1 MKRCIIFSAGTFY
14 GLQRRPSPD
23 DYVIAAD
30 AGYLACLVAGV
41 TPDLL
46 LGDFDSLERPKDFPN
61 DIKTAPAEKD
71 DTDTMLAVRAGL
83 EAGCDTFYFYGAT
96 GGKRLDHTIANFQ
109 TLLWLRKQGARGY
122 IYEEGYIWTVIENE
136 SLAITRAAENA
147 VVSVFCIGED
157 ARGVT
162 LEGLGYKLED
172 AILTADR
179 PIGVSNRME
188 SSKAKITVSDGAL
201 LVGWELPPKN

>member
-14 GLQRRPSPD
+14 GLQRQPSPD

-61 DIKTAPAEKD
+61 AIRTAPREKD
-71 DTDTMLAVRAGL
+71 ETDTMLAVRAGL
-83 EAGCDTFYFYGAT
+83 EQGCDTFYFYGAT
-96 GGKRLDHTIANFQ
+96 GGNRLDHTIANFQ
-109 TLLWLRKQGARGY
+109 TLLWLRQQGARGF
-122 IYEEGYIWTVIENE
+122 IYEEGFIWTVIENE
-136 SLAITRAAENA
+136 SMEITRAAENGR
-147 VVSVFCIGED
+147 VSVFCMGRD

-162 LEGLGYKLED
+162 LEGLHYPLEN
-172 AILTADR
+172 AVISADR
-179 PIGVSNRME
+179 PIGVSNQMLGSE
-188 SSKAKITVSDGAL
+188 AQITVADGAL
-201 LVGWELPPKN
+201 LVGWELPRK

>member
-14 GLQRRPSPD
+14 GLQRQPSPD

-61 DIKTAPAEKD
+61 AIRTAPREKD
-71 DTDTMLAVRAGL
+71 ETDTMLAVRAGL
-83 EAGCDTFYFYGAT
+83 EQGCDTFYFYGAT
-96 GGKRLDHTIANFQ
+96 GGNRLDHTIANFQ
-109 TLLWLRKQGARGY
+109 TLLWLRQQGARGF
-122 IYEEGYIWTVIENE
+122 IYEEGFIWTVIENE
-136 SLAITRAAENA
+136 SMEITRVAENGL
-147 VVSVFCIGED
+147 VSVFCMGRD

-162 LEGLGYKLED
+162 LEGLHYPLEN
-172 AILTADR
+172 AVISADR
-179 PIGVSNRME
+179 PIGVSNQMLGSE
-188 SSKAKITVSDGAL
+188 AQITVADGAL
-201 LVGWELPPKN
+201 LVGWELPRK

>member
-14 GLQRRPSPD
+14 GLQRQPSPD

-61 DIKTAPAEKD
+61 AIRTAPREKD
-71 DTDTMLAVRAGL
+71 ETDTMLAVRAGL
-83 EAGCDTFYFYGAT
+83 EQGCDTFYFYGAT
-96 GGKRLDHTIANFQ
+96 GGNRLDHTIANFQ
-109 TLLWLRKQGARGY
+109 TLLWLRQQGARGF
-122 IYEEGYIWTVIENE
+122 IYEEGFIWTVIENE
-136 SLAITRAAENA
+136 SMEITRAAENGL
-147 VVSVFCIGED
+147 VSVFCMGRD

-162 LEGLGYKLED
+162 LEGLHYPLEN
-172 AILTADR
+172 AVISADR
-179 PIGVSNRME
+179 PIGVSNQMLGNE
-188 SSKAKITVSDGAL
+188 AQITVADGAL
-201 LVGWELPPKN
+201 LVGWELPRK

>member
-14 GLQRRPSPD
+14 GLQRQPSPD

-61 DIKTAPAEKD
+61 AIRTAPREKD
-71 DTDTMLAVRAGL
+71 ETDTMLAVRAGL
-83 EAGCDTFYFYGAT
+83 EQGCDTFYFYGAT
-96 GGKRLDHTIANFQ
+96 GGNRLDHTIANFQ
-109 TLLWLRKQGARGY
+109 TLLWLRQQRARGF
-122 IYEEGYIWTVIENE
+122 IYEEGFIWTVIENE
-136 SLAITRAAENA
+136 SMEITRAAENGL
-147 VVSVFCIGED
+147 VSVFCMGRD

-162 LEGLGYKLED
+162 LEGLHYPLEN
-172 AILTADR
+172 AVISADR
-179 PIGVSNRME
+179 PIGVSNQMLGSEAR
-188 SSKAKITVSDGAL
+188 ITVADGAL
-201 LVGWELPPKN
+201 LVGWELPRK